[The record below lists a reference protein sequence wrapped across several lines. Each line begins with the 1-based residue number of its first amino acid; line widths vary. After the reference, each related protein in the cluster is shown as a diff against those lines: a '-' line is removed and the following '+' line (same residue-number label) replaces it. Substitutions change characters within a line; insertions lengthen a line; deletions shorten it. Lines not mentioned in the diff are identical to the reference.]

1 MLSERTCWLLYSYI
15 IIWSYP
21 HLVLVICD
29 VCVYILQYMRLC
41 IVCCML
47 KGMFYLCTHLR
58 SSIIHCC
65 SKIVQNFSGNDN
77 LQTSGCSLI
86 QSLVTCPEIPSTKTK
101 ETTTC
106 SVSPIWKEIF
116 LDFPCPSDGGL
127 HGLHHRPGWHLQK
140 SAKRLREHGNT
151 MWFLW
156 LFFFSF
162 FKFRYA
168 VKSKLSTTL
177 SRAKC
182 PNCIRLLVR
191 DSLVLKGW
199 WFTGDHCDP
208 SWFPS
213 ACVGCCIYTTR
224 GQRRGSQTPAWFE
237 PRYGGSQLNVGLR
250 EQGFSKSSTKGTF
263 NYESHLWIVFEHVFQ
278 SNVKITFSI
287 KGWGKG
293 LQL

>member
-1 MLSERTCWLLYSYI
+1 MTSVSTFYSTC
-15 IIWSYP
+15 
-21 HLVLVICD
+21 
-29 VCVYILQYMRLC
+29 VCVLSAACWKGCFTSAHIYVLQLFTVAQKLFKNITQSFANEWLFIDPKSCDM
-41 IVCCML
+41 
-47 KGMFYLCTHLR
+47 
-58 SSIIHCC
+58 SWNSIY
-65 SKIVQNFSGNDN
+65 KN
-77 LQTSGCSLI
+77 
-86 QSLVTCPEIPSTKTK
+86 E

-127 HGLHHRPGWHLQK
+127 HGLHQRPGRHLQK

-199 WFTGDHCDP
+199 WFTADP

-278 SNVKITFSI
+278 SNVKITFS
-287 KGWGKG
+287 KKD
-293 LQL
+293 

>member
-1 MLSERTCWLLYSYI
+1 MVLSTFSPCDLWTSVSTFYSTC
-15 IIWSYP
+15 
-21 HLVLVICD
+21 
-29 VCVYILQYMRLC
+29 VCVLSAAC
-41 IVCCML
+41 W
-47 KGMFYLCTHLR
+47 KGCFTLCTHLR

-65 SKIVQNFSGNDN
+65 SKIVQKYHAIICKRVVVHWS
-77 LQTSGCSLI
+77 
-86 QSLVTCPEIPSTKTK
+86 QSLVTCPWNSIYKNE

-127 HGLHHRPGWHLQK
+127 HGLHHRPGRHLQK

-162 FKFRYA
+162 FKFRFRYA

-199 WFTGDHCDP
+199 WFTGDP

-278 SNVKITFSI
+278 SNVKITFS
-287 KGWGKG
+287 KKD
-293 LQL
+293 

>member
-1 MLSERTCWLLYSYI
+1 MVLSTFS
-15 IIWSYP
+15 P
-21 HLVLVICD
+21 CD
-29 VCVYILQYMRLC
+29 LWRLC
-41 IVCCML
+41 LHSTVHASVYCLLHVERDVLPLHTSTFFNYSLLL
-47 KGMFYLCTHLR
+47 KN
-58 SSIIHCC
+58 C
-65 SKIVQNFSGNDN
+65 SKISRNH

-127 HGLHHRPGWHLQK
+127 HGLHHRPGRHLQK

-199 WFTGDHCDP
+199 WFTGDP
-208 SWFPS
+208 SWFLS

-250 EQGFSKSSTKGTF
+250 EQGFSKSSTKGAF

-278 SNVKITFSI
+278 SNVKITFS
-287 KGWGKG
+287 KKD
-293 LQL
+293 